1 MLGAGHIGHNKF
13 VVYVDR
19 DRKPK
24 AVLSGSTNWTATGL
38 CAQTNNAVIFE
49 SEPLAR
55 QYLTY
60 WQALKQDAAQQGA
73 AFRTRNARTPRHVTL
88 PAGEGKVRAWF
99 SPNTPLKSKPASN
112 PATPADMDDVF
123 GLIHGAKQGVVF
135 LAFIPGSPGIV
146 TELRQVYTERVKA
159 GGGLFVRGA
168 VTDRATA
175 TEFNVNLFHRTPRA
189 DAHVSSVAGI
199 GDQFSFWQKEL
210 SQLGYAVIHDKIL
223 VVDPFTDHCSVVTG
237 SHNLGFKASYA
248 NDENL
253 VIIRGNRH
261 VAAAYTAHVLDV
273 YDHFRW
279 RWRLQEAKAQ
289 RRAKAVWQDLAET
302 DRWQDKYFDPRD
314 PASADDAFW
323 AGA

>member
-1 MLGAGHIGHNKF
+1 M
-13 VVYVDR
+13 
-19 DRKPK
+19 
-24 AVLSGSTNWTATGL
+24 
-38 CAQTNNAVIFE
+38 
-49 SEPLAR
+49 
-55 QYLTY
+55 
-60 WQALKQDAAQQGA
+60 
-73 AFRTRNARTPRHVTL
+73 
-88 PAGEGKVRAWF
+88 
-99 SPNTPLKSKPASN
+99 
-112 PATPADMDDVF
+112 
-123 GLIHGAKQGVVF
+123 
-135 LAFIPGSPGIV
+135 
-146 TELRQVYTERVKA
+146 
-159 GGGLFVRGA
+159 
-168 VTDRATA
+168 
-175 TEFNVNLFHRTPRA
+175 
-189 DAHVSSVAGI
+189 
-199 GDQFSFWQKEL
+199 
-210 SQLGYAVIHDKIL
+210 IHDKIL

-289 RRAKAVWQDLAET
+289 RRVTAVWQDLAET